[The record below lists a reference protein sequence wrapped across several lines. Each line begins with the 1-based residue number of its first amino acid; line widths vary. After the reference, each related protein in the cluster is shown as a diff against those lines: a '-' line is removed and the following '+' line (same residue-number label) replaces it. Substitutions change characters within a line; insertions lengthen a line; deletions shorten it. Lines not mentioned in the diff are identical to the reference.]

1 MATAH
6 PVQISIGATLAASL
20 GSAVRGAQAQL
31 NQLGST
37 MAELGNKQSGIKQL
51 ETLRAQAKDAALA
64 MRAAQQKVS
73 GLEANIAN
81 QGGEPSAKQAKEL
94 ERARAAAA
102 RAEEAYRRQRAAV
115 DELSTSLT
123 RAGVNT
129 RAMGSESARLGS
141 QLETLRSRTE
151 ALTRAQQAQARNLE
165 NRSAYRAQMVD
176 AVALG
181 GALYGLVQ
189 PAVQFE
195 SVMADVKKVVNFDTP
210 DQFGQMSKDV
220 LLMSMRIPMAADGI
234 GAIVAAAG
242 QAGIAREELLR
253 FAEDAAKMG
262 VAFDL
267 SGQQAGAAMTGL
279 RSIFGLTQDE
289 VVKLG
294 DAINH
299 LSNNMDAKASD
310 LLNIANR
317 AGSTAKLFGLSGA
330 QLNAL
335 GATFLALKTPP
346 EVAATGINAL
356 LMKLATADKQNER
369 FQQGLQDIGLSAEVM
384 KKMIQRDAQGALT
397 TFLRQVKN
405 APDLMGTLSDLFG
418 MEYADDIAKL
428 VGSMDTYE
436 KAVGLVADQTA
447 YAGSMQKEYEARSA
461 TTANNLQLLKN
472 QMSRLGITVGNALL
486 PALNSLVGALMGP
499 IDSLANLAERFPI
512 VTQVVVGTVG
522 AVLGLKVA
530 TIALGYAWTFVK
542 GPILGAQVAF
552 QSARAGL
559 ALLQVQAA
567 ATGAS
572 SGLLSL
578 AWSRIQT
585 GALGLIAPIK
595 SAALAFWAMLPA
607 IGATTVALLA
617 NPITWIV
624 AGIGVAVAGLALVIR
639 KYWDPMAAYVGGV
652 FEGIRSAVQPAIS
665 SLSTALAP
673 LAPIGRAVASVFGFI
688 ADAISGLVGWVGQLL
703 APVTLS
709 TEEFNSLSASGQSL
723 GSVIGSVLSAA
734 FTALT
739 FPIRAVGTLVGW
751 VMAGFRWLVSF
762 SPLAAMQTAWQPLS
776 GFFGSL
782 WASVVSG
789 AQSAWQQLTLALGS
803 FAPLQALQSV
813 IGSMLTALRDLPGQF
828 MALGSAMLQ
837 GLAQGVRNAAEQ
849 AVAAVGEVAAGVRDR
864 FKAMLG
870 IHSPSRVFA
879 TLGSALSLGLAQ
891 GVAADGPA
899 VVNEVGQLAQSLQ
912 AVPLSLASPE
922 VVPPEQ
928 DVPTVPSFA
937 TAAPDP
943 EPAAPVDQ
951 PGLRLPSPDSPS
963 LGLALPA
970 RIDGSMPTWRPAWE
984 GAPALQVPS
993 AKDRPGDVVAP
1004 ARAQPVPVNDPTRVA
1019 PSMPGAPVAPG
1030 APTIHFAPQ
1039 ITIHAPAGSDPQ
1051 ALADLLDSRLRSLI
1065 RDALR
1070 GSSAALHD

>member
-6 PVQISIGATLAASL
+6 PVQISIGATLVASL

-51 ETLRAQAKDAALA
+51 ETLRSQAKDAALA

-73 GLEANIAN
+73 GLQANIAN
-81 QGGEPSAKQAKEL
+81 QGGEPSAKQSREL

-102 RAEEAYRRQRAAV
+102 RAEDAYRRQRSAV
-115 DELSTSLT
+115 DELSTSLQ

-151 ALTRAQQAQARNLE
+151 ALSRIQQAQARNLE
-165 NRSAYRAQMVD
+165 NRSAYRAQMMD

-189 PAVQFE
+189 PAVAFE

-210 DQFGQMSKDV
+210 AQFGQMSKDV
-220 LLMSMRIPMAADGI
+220 LLMSTRIPMAAEGI

-356 LMKLATADKQNER
+356 LMKLATADKQNEK

-397 TFLRQVKN
+397 TFLRQVKK

-428 VGSMDTYE
+428 VGSMETYE

-447 YAGSMQKEYEARSA
+447 YAGSMQAEYEARSA

-472 QMSRLGITVGNALL
+472 QMSRLGITLGNALL
-486 PALNSLVGALMGP
+486 PALNSLVGALMAP
-499 IDSLANLAERFPI
+499 IEGITALAERFPI

-542 GPILGAQVAF
+542 GPVLGAQVAF

-578 AWSRIQT
+578 AWARIQG
-585 GALGLIAPIK
+585 GALGIIAPIK

-624 AGIGVAVAGLALVIR
+624 VGIGAAVAGLALVIR
-639 KYWDPMAAYVGGV
+639 KYWDPIAAYVGGV
-652 FEGIRSAVQPAIS
+652 FEGIRAGVQPVIT
-665 SLSTALAP
+665 SLTTALAP
-673 LAPIGRAVASVFGFI
+673 LAPIGTVIANVFGFI
-688 ADAISGLVGWVGQLL
+688 AEAVSGLVGWFGDLL

-709 TEEFNSLSASGQSL
+709 KDEFDSLSASGQSL
-723 GSVIGSVLSAA
+723 GSVIGSVLSTA
-734 FTALT
+734 FTVLT
-739 FPIRAVGTLVGW
+739 LPIRAVGTLVGW
-751 VMAGFRWLVSF
+751 VIEGFTALVSF
-762 SPLAAMQTAWQPLS
+762 SPLALISAAWQPVADFMTGLWS
-776 GFFGSL
+776 SITATVGQAIDWIAGKIGFGVNAGKQVGDWFGSL
-782 WASVVSG
+782 FGGEKPVASTTTV
-789 AQSAWQQLTLALGS
+789 
-803 FAPLQALQSV
+803 
-813 IGSMLTALRDLPGQF
+813 
-828 MALGSAMLQ
+828 
-837 GLAQGVRNAAEQ
+837 AATPRP
-849 AVAAVGEVAAGVRDR
+849 AAVGRTASLTAPR
-864 FKAMLG
+864 
-870 IHSPSRVFA
+870 
-879 TLGSALSLGLAQ
+879 LS
-891 GVAADGPA
+891 
-899 VVNEVGQLAQSLQ
+899 VG
-912 AVPLSLASPE
+912 
-922 VVPPEQ
+922 
-928 DVPTVPSFA
+928 
-937 TAAPDP
+937 
-943 EPAAPVDQ
+943 AAPVSI
-951 PGLRLPSPDSPS
+951 SPISAGNPPVTS
-963 LGLALPA
+963 A
-970 RIDGSMPTWRPAWE
+970 RPLSMP
-984 GAPALQVPS
+984 
-993 AKDRPGDVVAP
+993 
-1004 ARAQPVPVNDPTRVA
+1004 AQPLAPRGNTSVSLSAPITVNA
-1019 PSMPGAPVAPG
+1019 PPGMDAREIA
-1030 APTIHFAPQ
+1030 
-1039 ITIHAPAGSDPQ
+1039 
-1051 ALADLLDSRLRSLI
+1051 ALIESRLRTLMRETTRSP
-1065 RDALR
+1065 
-1070 GSSAALHD
+1070 AAAMYD

>member
-73 GLEANIAN
+73 GLEANIAG
-81 QGGEPSAKQAKEL
+81 QGGEPSAKQAREL

-123 RAGVNT
+123 QAGVNT

-141 QLETLRSRTE
+141 QLETLRTRTE

-165 NRSAYRAQMVD
+165 NRSAYRAQMMD

-210 DQFGQMSKDV
+210 DQFGQISKDV
-220 LLMSMRIPMAADGI
+220 LLMSTRIPMAADGI

-356 LMKLATADKQNER
+356 LMKLATADKQNEK

-397 TFLRQVKN
+397 TFLRQVKK

-428 VGSMDTYE
+428 VGSMETYE
-436 KAVGLVADQTA
+436 KAVGLVGDQTA

-486 PALNSLVGALMGP
+486 PALNNLVGALMGP

-522 AVLGLKVA
+522 AVLALKVA

-542 GPILGAQVAF
+542 GPILGARVAF

-567 ATGAS
+567 TTGAS
-572 SGLLSL
+572 AGILSV
-578 AWSRIQT
+578 AWTRIQT

-595 SAALAFWAMLPA
+595 SAALAFWSMLPA
-607 IGATTVALLA
+607 IGATTAALLA

-624 AGIGVAVAGLALVIR
+624 AAIGAAVAGLALVIR
-639 KYWDPMAAYVGGV
+639 KYWDPIAAYVGGV
-652 FEGIRSAVQPAIS
+652 FEGIRSAMQPAIT

-673 LAPIGRAVASVFGFI
+673 LAPIGQAVASVFGFI
-688 ADAISGLVGWVGQLL
+688 ADGVSRVVGWVGQLF
-703 APVTLS
+703 APVTLT
-709 TEEFNSLSASGQSL
+709 TEAFNSLSASGQSL
-723 GSVIGSVLSAA
+723 GSVIGSVLSTA
-734 FTALT
+734 FTVLT
-739 FPIRAVGTLVGW
+739 LPIRAVGTLVGW
-751 VMAGFRWLVSF
+751 VIEGFTALASF
-762 SPLAAMQTAWQPLS
+762 SPLALISAAWQPVADFMTNLWS
-776 GFFGSL
+776 GITATVGQAIDWIAGKIGWVMEAGSKVGNWFGSL
-782 WASVVSG
+782 FGGDKPSS
-789 AQSAWQQLTLALGS
+789 
-803 FAPLQALQSV
+803 P
-813 IGSMLTALRDLPGQF
+813 TATTP
-828 MALGSAMLQ
+828 
-837 GLAQGVRNAAEQ
+837 AA
-849 AVAAVGEVAAGVRDR
+849 ARPAAVGGTAALVAPRPSVGTAPVGIAPMSAG
-864 FKAMLG
+864 
-870 IHSPSRVFA
+870 SPSVA
-879 TLGSALSLGLAQ
+879 GSR
-891 GVAADGPA
+891 
-899 VVNEVGQLAQSLQ
+899 
-912 AVPLSLASPE
+912 
-922 VVPPEQ
+922 
-928 DVPTVPSFA
+928 
-937 TAAPDP
+937 
-943 EPAAPVDQ
+943 PVT
-951 PGLRLPSPDSPS
+951 
-963 LGLALPA
+963 
-970 RIDGSMPTWRPAWE
+970 MP
-984 GAPALQVPS
+984 
-993 AKDRPGDVVAP
+993 
-1004 ARAQPVPVNDPTRVA
+1004 AQPLAARGNTSVSLSAPITVNA
-1019 PSMPGAPVAPG
+1019 PPGMDAREIA
-1030 APTIHFAPQ
+1030 
-1039 ITIHAPAGSDPQ
+1039 
-1051 ALADLLDSRLRSLI
+1051 ALIESRLRTLMRETTRSP
-1065 RDALR
+1065 
-1070 GSSAALHD
+1070 AAAMYD

>member
-51 ETLRAQAKDAALA
+51 ETLRSQAKDAALA

-73 GLEANIAN
+73 GLEANITG

-165 NRSAYRAQMVD
+165 NRSAYRAQMMD

-210 DQFGQMSKDV
+210 EQFGQMSKDV
-220 LLMSMRIPMAADGI
+220 LLMSTRIPMAADGI

-242 QAGIAREELLR
+242 QAGIARDELLR

-317 AGSTAKLFGLSGA
+317 AGSTAKLLGLSGA

-356 LMKLATADKQNER
+356 LMKLATADKQNEK

-447 YAGSMQKEYEARSA
+447 YAGSMQAEYEARSA

-486 PALNSLVGALMGP
+486 PALNNLVGALMGP

-542 GPILGAQVAF
+542 GPIL
-552 QSARAGL
+552 
-559 ALLQVQAA
+559 
-567 ATGAS
+567 
-572 SGLLSL
+572 
-578 AWSRIQT
+578 
-585 GALGLIAPIK
+585 
-595 SAALAFWAMLPA
+595 
-607 IGATTVALLA
+607 
-617 NPITWIV
+617 
-624 AGIGVAVAGLALVIR
+624 
-639 KYWDPMAAYVGGV
+639 AAYVGGV
-652 FEGIRSAVQPAIS
+652 FEGIRSAIQPAITS
-665 SLSTALAP
+665 FATSLAP
-673 LAPIGRAVASVFGFI
+673 LAPIGQAVASVFGFI
-688 ADAISGLVGWVGQLL
+688 ADGVSRVVGWIGQLF
-703 APVTLS
+703 APVTLT
-709 TEEFNSLSASGQSL
+709 TEAFNSLSASGQSL
-723 GSVIGSVLSAA
+723 GAVIGGVLSTA
-734 FTALT
+734 FMVLT
-739 FPIRAVGTLVGW
+739 LPIRAVGTLVGW
-751 VMAGFRWLVSF
+751 VIEGFTALVTF
-762 SPLAAMQTAWQPLS
+762 SPLQLISAAWQPVADFMTGLWS
-776 GFFGSL
+776 GITATVGQAIDWIAGKIGWVMNAGKQVGDWFGSL
-782 WASVVSG
+782 F
-789 AQSAWQQLTLALGS
+789 GS
-803 FAPLQALQSV
+803 DKP
-813 IGSMLTALRDLPGQF
+813 
-828 MALGSAMLQ
+828 
-837 GLAQGVRNAAEQ
+837 
-849 AVAAVGEVAAGVRDR
+849 
-864 FKAMLG
+864 
-870 IHSPSRVFA
+870 
-879 TLGSALSLGLAQ
+879 
-891 GVAADGPA
+891 
-899 VVNEVGQLAQSLQ
+899 
-912 AVPLSLASPE
+912 ASP
-922 VVPPEQ
+922 
-928 DVPTVPSFA
+928 TA
-937 TAAPDP
+937 TA
-943 EPAAPVDQ
+943 PATARPATVGNTASLVASRTSVGTAPVGIA
-951 PGLRLPSPDSPS
+951 PMSAGSP
-963 LGLALPA
+963 LVAGA
-970 RIDGSMPTWRPAWE
+970 RPVTMP
-984 GAPALQVPS
+984 
-993 AKDRPGDVVAP
+993 
-1004 ARAQPVPVNDPTRVA
+1004 AQPLAARGNTSVSLSAPITVN
-1019 PSMPGAPVAPG
+1019 
-1030 APTIHFAPQ
+1030 
-1039 ITIHAPAGSDPQ
+1039 APAGMDAREIA
-1051 ALADLLDSRLRSLI
+1051 ALIESRLR
-1065 RDALR
+1065 ALVR
-1070 GSSAALHD
+1070 ETTRSPAAAMYD

>member
-20 GSAVRGAQAQL
+20 GSAVRSAQAQL
-31 NQLGST
+31 NQLGTT

-73 GLEANIAN
+73 GLEANIAG
-81 QGGEPSAKQAKEL
+81 QGGEPSAKQAREL

-102 RAEEAYRRQRAAV
+102 RAEEAYRHQRAAV

-141 QLETLRSRTE
+141 QLETLRTRTE
-151 ALTRAQQAQARNLE
+151 ALSRAQQAQARNLE
-165 NRSAYRAQMVD
+165 NRSAYRAQLMD

-220 LLMSMRIPMAADGI
+220 LLMSTRIPMAADGI

-356 LMKLATADKQNER
+356 LMKLATADKQNEK

-428 VGSMDTYE
+428 VGSMETYE

-472 QMSRLGITVGNALL
+472 QMNRLGITVGNALL
-486 PALNSLVGALMGP
+486 P
-499 IDSLANLAERFPI
+499 
-512 VTQVVVGTVG
+512 
-522 AVLGLKVA
+522 
-530 TIALGYAWTFVK
+530 
-542 GPILGAQVAF
+542 
-552 QSARAGL
+552 
-559 ALLQVQAA
+559 
-567 ATGAS
+567 
-572 SGLLSL
+572 
-578 AWSRIQT
+578 
-585 GALGLIAPIK
+585 
-595 SAALAFWAMLPA
+595 
-607 IGATTVALLA
+607 
-617 NPITWIV
+617 
-624 AGIGVAVAGLALVIR
+624 
-639 KYWDPMAAYVGGV
+639 
-652 FEGIRSAVQPAIS
+652 
-665 SLSTALAP
+665 
-673 LAPIGRAVASVFGFI
+673 
-688 ADAISGLVGWVGQLL
+688 
-703 APVTLS
+703 
-709 TEEFNSLSASGQSL
+709 
-723 GSVIGSVLSAA
+723 
-734 FTALT
+734 
-739 FPIRAVGTLVGW
+739 
-751 VMAGFRWLVSF
+751 
-762 SPLAAMQTAWQPLS
+762 
-776 GFFGSL
+776 
-782 WASVVSG
+782 
-789 AQSAWQQLTLALGS
+789 
-803 FAPLQALQSV
+803 
-813 IGSMLTALRDLPGQF
+813 
-828 MALGSAMLQ
+828 
-837 GLAQGVRNAAEQ
+837 
-849 AVAAVGEVAAGVRDR
+849 
-864 FKAMLG
+864 
-870 IHSPSRVFA
+870 
-879 TLGSALSLGLAQ
+879 
-891 GVAADGPA
+891 
-899 VVNEVGQLAQSLQ
+899 
-912 AVPLSLASPE
+912 
-922 VVPPEQ
+922 
-928 DVPTVPSFA
+928 
-937 TAAPDP
+937 
-943 EPAAPVDQ
+943 
-951 PGLRLPSPDSPS
+951 
-963 LGLALPA
+963 
-970 RIDGSMPTWRPAWE
+970 
-984 GAPALQVPS
+984 
-993 AKDRPGDVVAP
+993 
-1004 ARAQPVPVNDPTRVA
+1004 
-1019 PSMPGAPVAPG
+1019 
-1030 APTIHFAPQ
+1030 
-1039 ITIHAPAGSDPQ
+1039 
-1051 ALADLLDSRLRSLI
+1051 
-1065 RDALR
+1065 
-1070 GSSAALHD
+1070 

>member
-1 MATAH
+1 MAH

-37 MAELGNKQSGIKQL
+37 MAELGNKQSGILQL
-51 ETLRAQAKDAALA
+51 ETLRTQARDAALA

-73 GLEANIAN
+73 GLEANIAG
-81 QGGEPSAKQAKEL
+81 QEGGATAKQAREL
-94 ERARAAAA
+94 ERARAAAT
-102 RAEEAYRRQRAAV
+102 RAEEAYRRQRSAV
-115 DELSTSLT
+115 DELSISLQ

-129 RAMGSESARLGS
+129 RAMGTESARLGR
-141 QLETLRSRTE
+141 QLETLRARTE

-165 NRSAYRAQMVD
+165 NRSAYRAQMMD

-195 SVMADVKKVVNFDTP
+195 SVMADVKKVLNFDTP
-210 DQFGQMSKDV
+210 QQFGQMSKDV
-220 LLMSMRIPMAADGI
+220 LLMSTRIPMAADGI

-267 SGQQAGAAMTGL
+267 SGEQAGAAMTGL
-279 RSIFGLTQDE
+279 RSIFGMTQDE

-384 KKMIQRDAQGALT
+384 KEMIGRDAQGALT

-499 IDSLANLAERFPI
+499 IDSLANLAERFPL

-572 SGLLSL
+572 SGLLSM
-578 AWSRIQT
+578 AWTRLQT

-595 SAALAFWAMLPA
+595 SAALAFWSMLPA
-607 IGATTVALLA
+607 IGATTAALLA

-624 AGIGVAVAGLALVIR
+624 AGIGAAVVGLALVIR
-639 KYWDPMAAYVGGV
+639 KYWDPIAAYLGGV
-652 FEGIRSAVQPAIS
+652 LEGIRSALQPAIG
-665 SLSTALAP
+665 SLATALAP
-673 LAPIGRAVASVFGFI
+673 LAPIGQAVASVFGFMGE
-688 ADAISGLVGWVGQLL
+688 AISGVVGWVRDLL
-703 APVTLS
+703 SPVTL
-709 TEEFNSLSASGQSL
+709 TTDEFNSLSASGQSL
-723 GSVIGSVLSAA
+723 GAVIGGVLSMA
-734 FTALT
+734 FTVLT
-739 FPIRAVGTLVGW
+739 FPIRAVGALVGW
-751 VMAGFRWLVSF
+751 VMEGFRALASF
-762 SPLAAMQTAWQPLS
+762 SPLAALQAAWQSLS

-782 WASVVSG
+782 WSGVLGG
-789 AQSAWQQLTLALGS
+789 AQSAWQQLTAVLS
-803 FAPLQALQSV
+803 SPSPLQALQSV
-813 IGSMLTALRDLPGQF
+813 LGSMLTTLGDLPGQF
-828 MALGSAMLQ
+828 MSLGSSLLQ

-849 AVAAVGEVAAGVRDR
+849 AVAAVGEVAAGLRDR

-891 GVAADGPA
+891 GVAAAGPA
-899 VVNEVGQLAQSLQ
+899 VVNEVGQLAQSLR
-912 AVPLSLASPE
+912 AVPIALTTPE
-922 VVPPEQ
+922 V
-928 DVPTVPSFA
+928 SS
-937 TAAPDP
+937 
-943 EPAAPVDQ
+943 
-951 PGLRLPSPDSPS
+951 PGLRLPSPDRPSVGLAVPPEWGVPIRRDAATERDESGLLRSAPTVPPGQMSTSGKSSLAAPPSPS
-963 LGLALPA
+963 
-970 RIDGSMPTWRPAWE
+970 
-984 GAPALQVPS
+984 APH
-993 AKDRPGDVVAP
+993 
-1004 ARAQPVPVNDPTRVA
+1004 T
-1019 PSMPGAPVAPG
+1019 PGAPS
-1030 APTIHFAPQ
+1030 IHFAPQ
-1039 ITIHAPAGSDPQ
+1039 ITIHAPAGSDQQ
-1051 ALADLLDSRLRSLI
+1051 ALADLLEGRLRNLI
-1065 RDALR
+1065 REALR

>member
-1 MATAH
+1 MAASH
-6 PVQISIGATLAASL
+6 PVTITIGAALATSL
-20 GSAVRGAQAQL
+20 GSAVRSAQDQL
-31 NQLGST
+31 NRLGST
-37 MAELGNKQSGIKQL
+37 MAELGNKQAGIKQL
-51 ETLRAQAKDAALA
+51 ESLRQQAIEAGKAWQEAQDKIRQLQQAKAAGQWSTKGLDAA
-64 MRAAQQKVS
+64 RARVS
-73 GLEANIAN
+73 ALEAKAADPALS
-81 QGGEPSAKQAKEL
+81 EAK
-94 ERARAAAA
+94 RARAAAA
-102 RAEEAYRRQRAAV
+102 LETARQRLAEQEAKAEARYTRQLDHLV
-115 DELSTSLT
+115 EKAGKAKTAYEQIKASVANLTTELQKS
-123 RAGVNT
+123 GVATNKL
-129 RAMGSESARLGS
+129 ASEQAHLGS
-141 QLETLRSRTE
+141 TMETLRARTE
-151 ALTRAQQAQARNLE
+151 ALTRAQQAQASNLE
-165 NRSAYRAQMVD
+165 QRSAYRAQLMD

-220 LLMSMRIPMAADGI
+220 LLLSTRIPMAADGI

-267 SGQQAGAAMTGL
+267 TGEQAGAAMTGL

-346 EVAATGINAL
+346 EAAATGINAL
-356 LMKLATADKQNER
+356 LMKLATADKQNEK

-428 VGSMDTYE
+428 VGSMETYE

-447 YAGSMQKEYEARSA
+447 YAGSMQAEYEARSA

-486 PALNSLVGALMGP
+486 PALNSLVGALMAP
-499 IDSLANLAERFPI
+499 IDTLANLAERFPI

-578 AWSRIQT
+578 AWARIQT

-595 SAALAFWAMLPA
+595 SAALAFWTMLPA
-607 IGATTVALLA
+607 IGATTAALLA
-617 NPITWIV
+617 NPITWVV

-639 KYWDPMAAYVGGV
+639 KYWDPIAAYVGGV
-652 FEGIRSAVQPAIS
+652 FQGIRAAVQPTIT
-665 SLSTALAP
+665 SLTTALAP
-673 LAPIGRAVASVFGFI
+673 LAPIGQAVASVFGFI
-688 ADAISGLVGWVGQLL
+688 ADAVSGLVGWIGALL

-709 TEEFNSLSASGQSL
+709 TEEFDSLSASGQSL
-723 GSVIGSVLSAA
+723 GSVIGSVLSTA

-751 VMAGFRWLVSF
+751 VMEGFRWLVSF
-762 SPLAAMQTAWQPLS
+762 SPLAALQTAWQPLS

-789 AQSAWQQLTLALGS
+789 AQLAWQQLTAALAS
-803 FAPLQALQSV
+803 PNPLLALQSV
-813 IGSMLTALRDLPGQF
+813 LGSMLSALGSLPGQF
-828 MALGSAMLQ
+828 MSLGSAMLQ
-837 GLAQGVRNAAEQ
+837 GLAQGVRNAAQQ

-870 IHSPSRVFA
+870 IRSPSRVFA

-891 GVAADGPA
+891 GVAAAGPA
-899 VVNEVGQLAQSLQ
+899 VVSEVGQLAQSLQ
-912 AVPLSLASPE
+912 AVPLSLANPE
-922 VVPPEQ
+922 VV
-928 DVPTVPSFA
+928 S
-937 TAAPDP
+937 
-943 EPAAPVDQ
+943 PAQ
-951 PGLRLPSPDSPS
+951 GLRLPSPDRPS
-963 LGLALPA
+963 MGLA
-970 RIDGSMPTWRPAWE
+970 
-984 GAPALQVPS
+984 VPS
-993 AKDRPGDVVAP
+993 GQISIPGSSSLA
-1004 ARAQPVPVNDPTRVA
+1004 A
-1019 PSMPGAPVAPG
+1019 PSSSSAPHTPGAPS
-1030 APTIHFAPQ
+1030 IHFAPQ
-1039 ITIHAPAGSDPQ
+1039 ITIHAPPGSDPQ

>member
-37 MAELGNKQSGIKQL
+37 MAELGNKQSGIRQL
-51 ETLRAQAKDAALA
+51 ETLRTQARDAALA
-64 MRAAQQKVS
+64 MRASQRKVS
-73 GLEANIAN
+73 GLEANIAG
-81 QGGEPSAKQAKEL
+81 QDGGATAKQAREL

-102 RAEEAYRRQRAAV
+102 RAEEAYRRQRGAV
-115 DELSTSLT
+115 DELSTSLQ

-129 RAMGSESARLGS
+129 RAMGTESARLGS
-141 QLETLRSRTE
+141 QLETLRTRTE
-151 ALTRAQQAQARNLE
+151 ALTRAQHAQARNLE
-165 NRSAYRAQMVD
+165 NRSAYRAQMMD

-210 DQFGQMSKDV
+210 EQFGQMSKDV
-220 LLMSMRIPMAADGI
+220 LLMSTRIPMAADGI

-267 SGQQAGAAMTGL
+267 SGDQAGAAMTGL

-335 GATFLALKTPP
+335 GASFLALKTKP

-356 LMKLATADKQNER
+356 LMKLATADKQGAK
-369 FQQGLQDIGLSAEVM
+369 FQEGLFSIGMSAEVL
-384 KKMIQRDAQGALT
+384 KKMIAEDAQGAIV
-397 TFLRQVKN
+397 TFLEQVKS
-405 APDLMGTLSDLFG
+405 APDVMGTLSDLFG
-418 MEYADDIAKL
+418 AEYADDIAKL
-428 VGSMDTYE
+428 VGSLDTY
-436 KAVGLVADQTA
+436 KDALGLVAEETR
-447 YAGSMQKEYEARSA
+447 YAGSMQAEYEARSA

-486 PALNSLVGALMGP
+486 PALNSLVGALMKP
-499 IDSLANLAERFPI
+499 IEGLTALAERFPI

-572 SGLLSL
+572 AGLLSL
-578 AWSRIQT
+578 AWTRIQT
-585 GALGLIAPIK
+585 SALGLIAPIK

-607 IGATTVALLA
+607 IGATTAALLG

-624 AGIGVAVAGLALVIR
+624 AGIGAAVAGLALLIR

-652 FEGIRSAVQPAIS
+652 FEGIRAALQPAIT

-673 LAPIGRAVASVFGFI
+673 LAPIGTAISKVFGFI
-688 ADAISGLVGWVGQLL
+688 ADGVSRVVGWIGQLL

-709 TEEFNSLSASGQSL
+709 TEEFNTLSASGHSL
-723 GSVIGSVLSAA
+723 GAVIGGVLSTA
-734 FTALT
+734 FTVLT
-739 FPIRAVGTLVGW
+739 LPIRAVGTLLGW
-751 VMAGFRWLVSF
+751 VIEGFTALV
-762 SPLAAMQTAWQPLS
+762 
-776 GFFGSL
+776 
-782 WASVVSG
+782 
-789 AQSAWQQLTLALGS
+789 S
-803 FAPLQALQSV
+803 FAPLSLISAAWQPVADFMTGLWSGITTTVGQAIDWIV
-813 IGSMLTALRDLPGQF
+813 GKIGWVMDAGKQVGDWFGSLFGGEKHAAQTSTAPTSSRPA
-828 MALGSAMLQ
+828 ALGSTATP
-837 GLAQGVRNAAEQ
+837 
-849 AVAAVGEVAAGVRDR
+849 AVPRPLVGTAPVGMTPLAAG
-864 FKAMLG
+864 
-870 IHSPSRVFA
+870 S
-879 TLGSALSLGLAQ
+879 
-891 GVAADGPA
+891 
-899 VVNEVGQLAQSLQ
+899 
-912 AVPLSLASPE
+912 
-922 VVPPEQ
+922 
-928 DVPTVPSFA
+928 
-937 TAAPDP
+937 
-943 EPAAPVDQ
+943 PAAANTQ
-951 PGLRLPSPDSPS
+951 PM
-963 LGLALPA
+963 A
-970 RIDGSMPTWRPAWE
+970 MP
-984 GAPALQVPS
+984 
-993 AKDRPGDVVAP
+993 
-1004 ARAQPVPVNDPTRVA
+1004 AQPLAARGNTSVSLSAPITVNA
-1019 PSMPGAPVAPG
+1019 PPGMDAREIA
-1030 APTIHFAPQ
+1030 
-1039 ITIHAPAGSDPQ
+1039 
-1051 ALADLLDSRLRSLI
+1051 ALIESRLR
-1065 RDALR
+1065 ALMR
-1070 GSSAALHD
+1070 ETTRSPAAAMYD

>member
-1 MATAH
+1 MVH

-20 GSAVRGAQAQL
+20 GAAVRGAQAQL

-37 MAELGNKQSGIKQL
+37 MAELGNKQSGIRQL
-51 ETLRAQAKDAALA
+51 ETLRTQARDAALA

-73 GLEANIAN
+73 GLEANIAG
-81 QGGEPSAKQAKEL
+81 QEGGATAKQAREL
-94 ERARAAAA
+94 ERARAAAT

-115 DELSTSLT
+115 DELSGSLQ

-129 RAMGSESARLGS
+129 RAMGTESARLGS
-141 QLETLRSRTE
+141 QLETLRTRTE
-151 ALTRAQQAQARNLE
+151 ALTRAQQAQALNLE
-165 NRSAYRAQMVD
+165 QRSAYRAQMVD

-210 DQFGQMSKDV
+210 EQFGQMSKEV
-220 LLMSMRIPMAADGI
+220 LLMSTRIPMAADGI

-279 RSIFGLTQDE
+279 RSIFGLTQDG
-289 VVKLG
+289 VVSLG

-310 LLNIANR
+310 LLNVANR

-384 KKMIQRDAQGALT
+384 KEMIGRDAQGALT

-447 YAGSMQKEYEARSA
+447 YAGSMQAEYEARSA
-461 TTANNLQLLKN
+461 TTANALQLLKN

-512 VTQVVVGTVG
+512 VTQMVVGTVG
-522 AVLGLKVA
+522 AVLALKVA

-572 SGLLSL
+572 SGLLSM
-578 AWSRIQT
+578 AWTRLQT

-595 SAALAFWAMLPA
+595 SAALAFWSMLPA
-607 IGATTVALLA
+607 IGATTAALLA

-624 AGIGVAVAGLALVIR
+624 VGIGAAVAGLALVIR
-639 KYWDPMAAYVGGV
+639 KYWDPIAAYVGGM
-652 FEGIRSAVQPAIS
+652 FEGIRAAVQPAIT
-665 SLSTALAP
+665 SLSSALAP
-673 LAPIGRAVASVFGFI
+673 LAPIGQAVASVFSFMG
-688 ADAISGLVGWVGQLL
+688 DAISGLVGWVGDLL
-703 APVTLS
+703 SPVTLI
-709 TEEFNSLSASGQSL
+709 TDEFSSLSDSGQSL
-723 GSVIGSVLSAA
+723 GAVIGGVLSTA
-734 FTALT
+734 FTLLT

-751 VMAGFRWLVSF
+751 VMEGFRALASF
-762 SPLAAMQTAWQPLS
+762 SPSAALQAAWQPLS

-782 WASVVSG
+782 WAGVVSG
-789 AQSAWQQLTLALGS
+789 AQSAWQQLTAALGS

-828 MALGSAMLQ
+828 MNLGSAMLQ
-837 GLAQGVRNAAEQ
+837 GLAQGVRNAAQQ

-870 IHSPSRVFA
+870 INSPSRVFA

-891 GVAADGPA
+891 GVAAAGPA
-899 VVNEVGQLAQSLQ
+899 VVHEVGQLAQSLR
-912 AVPLSLASPE
+912 AVPFALTTPE
-922 VVPPEQ
+922 V
-928 DVPTVPSFA
+928 SS
-937 TAAPDP
+937 
-943 EPAAPVDQ
+943 
-951 PGLRLPSPDSPS
+951 PGLRLPSPD
-963 LGLALPA
+963 
-970 RIDGSMPTWRPAWE
+970 RPAVGLVAPPEWGVPIRRDAATE
-984 GAPALQVPS
+984 RGESGLPRSAPAVPPGQMSTSGGSSLS
-993 AKDRPGDVVAP
+993 APPSSSAP
-1004 ARAQPVPVNDPTRVA
+1004 HT
-1019 PSMPGAPVAPG
+1019 PGAPS
-1030 APTIHFAPQ
+1030 IHFAPQ
-1039 ITIHAPAGSDPQ
+1039 ITIHAAPGSDPQ
-1051 ALADLLDSRLRSLI
+1051 ALADLLEGRLRSLI
-1065 RDALR
+1065 REALR

>member
-51 ETLRAQAKDAALA
+51 ETLRSQAKDAALA
-64 MRAAQQKVS
+64 MRTARQKVS
-73 GLEANIAN
+73 GLEANVAG
-81 QGGEPSAKQAKEL
+81 QGGEPSAKQAREL
-94 ERARAAAA
+94 ERARAAAT

-115 DELSTSLT
+115 DELSGSL
-123 RAGVNT
+123 AKSGVNL
-129 RAMGSESARLGS
+129 RAVGAESAKLGS
-141 QLETLRSRTE
+141 QLDTLRTRTD
-151 ALTRAQQAQARNLE
+151 ALIRAQQSQAKNLE
-165 NRSAYRAQMVD
+165 ARSGYRAQIVD
-176 AVALG
+176 ALALG

-189 PAVQFE
+189 PAVAFE

-210 DQFGQMSKDV
+210 NQFGQMSKDV
-220 LLMSMRIPMAADGI
+220 LLMSTRIPMAADGI

-289 VVKLG
+289 VVLLG
-294 DAINH
+294 DAVNH

-356 LMKLATADKQNER
+356 LMKLATADKQNEK
-369 FQQGLQDIGLSAEVM
+369 FQNGLEAIGLSAEVM
-384 KKMIQRDAQGALT
+384 KQMIGRDAQGAIV
-397 TFLRQVKN
+397 TFLQQVKK

-461 TTANNLQLLKN
+461 TTANALQLLKN

-499 IDSLANLAERFPI
+499 IDRLANLAERFPI

-522 AVLGLKVA
+522 AVLALKVA

-567 ATGAS
+567 TTGAS

-578 AWSRIQT
+578 AWTRIQT
-585 GALGLIAPIK
+585 GALGLIAPVK
-595 SAALAFWAMLPA
+595 SAALAFWSMLPA
-607 IGATTVALLA
+607 IGATTAALLA

-624 AGIGVAVAGLALVIR
+624 AGIGAVVAGLALVIR
-639 KYWDPMAAYVGGV
+639 KYWDPIAAYVGGV
-652 FEGIRSAVQPAIS
+652 FEGIRSALQPAIA
-665 SLSTALAP
+665 SLSSALAP
-673 LAPIGRAVASVFGFI
+673 LAPIGQAVASVFGFV
-688 ADAISGLVGWVGQLL
+688 ADAVSGLVGWVGQLL
-703 APVTLS
+703 APVTL
-709 TEEFNSLSASGQSL
+709 TQDEFAALSASGQSL
-723 GSVIGSVLSAA
+723 GSVIGGVLSTA
-734 FTALT
+734 FTVLT
-739 FPIRAVGTLVGW
+739 LPIRAVGTLVGW
-751 VMAGFRWLVSF
+751 VIEGFMALASF
-762 SPLAAMQTAWQPLS
+762 SPLPLISAAWQPVADFMTDLWS
-776 GFFGSL
+776 GITATVGQAIDWIAGKIGWGVNLGQQIGEGFAALFGRGKF
-782 WASVVSG
+782 A
-789 AQSAWQQLTLALGS
+789 GS
-803 FAPLQALQSV
+803 S
-813 IGSMLTALRDLPGQF
+813 
-828 MALGSAMLQ
+828 
-837 GLAQGVRNAAEQ
+837 NAA
-849 AVAAVGEVAAGVRDR
+849 
-864 FKAMLG
+864 
-870 IHSPSRVFA
+870 
-879 TLGSALSLGLAQ
+879 
-891 GVAADGPA
+891 
-899 VVNEVGQLAQSLQ
+899 
-912 AVPLSLASPE
+912 
-922 VVPPEQ
+922 
-928 DVPTVPSFA
+928 
-937 TAAPDP
+937 
-943 EPAAPVDQ
+943 PAAQ
-951 PGLRLPSPDSPS
+951 
-963 LGLALPA
+963 
-970 RIDGSMPTWRPAWE
+970 
-984 GAPALQVPS
+984 
-993 AKDRPGDVVAP
+993 
-1004 ARAQPVPVNDPTRVA
+1004 
-1019 PSMPGAPVAPG
+1019 APVAVAVAVGTTVAATPSPG
-1030 APTIHFAPQ
+1030 ATPKRSGAAVPQPLPRPQPGAVLQRADAPVTPVVGATVTATAPVHPVAPVASSVLPKATSVARGNTSVSLSAP
-1039 ITIHAPAGSDPQ
+1039 ITVNAPPGMDAREIA
-1051 ALADLLDSRLRSLI
+1051 ALIESRLR
-1065 RDALR
+1065 ALLR
-1070 GSSAALHD
+1070 ETSRSPAAAMYD

>member
-6 PVQISIGATLAASL
+6 PIQISIGATLAASL

-37 MAELGNKQSGIKQL
+37 LAELGNKQSGIKQL
-51 ETLRAQAKDAALA
+51 EGLRAQAKDAALA
-64 MRAAQQKVS
+64 MRAARQKVS
-73 GLEANIAN
+73 GLESNLAN

-94 ERARAAAA
+94 ERARNAAA

-115 DELSTSLT
+115 DELSTALT

-129 RAMGSESARLGS
+129 RAIGAESARLGS
-141 QLETLRSRTE
+141 QLETLRARTE
-151 ALTRAQQAQARNLE
+151 ALTRAQQGQARNLE
-165 NRSAYRAQMVD
+165 NRSAYRAQIMD

-181 GALYGLVQ
+181 GALYGLVR
-189 PAVQFE
+189 PAVVFE
-195 SVMADVKKVVNFDTP
+195 SVMADVKKVVDFDTP
-210 DQFGQMSKDV
+210 EQFGQMSKDV
-220 LLMSMRIPMAADGI
+220 LMMSTRIPMAAEGI

-242 QAGIAREELLR
+242 QAGIARKELLR

-267 SGQQAGAAMTGL
+267 SGEQAGSAMTGL
-279 RSIFGLTQDE
+279 RSIFGLTQNQ
-289 VVKLG
+289 VVSLG

-356 LMKLATADKQNER
+356 LMKLATADKQNDK
-369 FQQGLQDIGLSAEVM
+369 FQQGLQDIGLSAEVV
-384 KKMIQRDAQGALT
+384 KKMIGRDAQGALV
-397 TFLRQVKN
+397 TFLAQVKK

-428 VGSMDTYE
+428 VGSMDTYQ
-436 KAVGLVADQTA
+436 KAVGLVGDQTA

-486 PALNSLVGALMGP
+486 PALNSLVGALMAP

-522 AVLGLKVA
+522 AVLALKVA

-542 GPILGAQVAF
+542 GPILAAQVAF

-572 SGLLSL
+572 TGILSV
-578 AWSRIQT
+578 AWTRIQT

-595 SAALAFWAMLPA
+595 SAALAFWSMLPA
-607 IGATTVALLA
+607 IGATTAALLA

-624 AGIGVAVAGLALVIR
+624 VGIGAAVAGLALVIR
-639 KYWDPMAAYVGGV
+639 KYWDPIAAYVGGV
-652 FEGIRSAVQPAIS
+652 FDGIRSALQPAIT

-673 LAPIGRAVASVFGFI
+673 LAPIGQAVASVFGFI
-688 ADAISGLVGWVGQLL
+688 ADAASGLVGWVGELL
-703 APVTLS
+703 APVALS
-709 TEEFNSLSASGQSL
+709 KDEFESLSASGQSL
-723 GSVIGSVLSAA
+723 GSVIGSVLSTA
-734 FTALT
+734 FTVLT

-751 VMAGFRWLVSF
+751 VIEGFAALVSF
-762 SPLAAMQTAWQPLS
+762 LPLSLISAAWQPVANFFTNLWSGITSTVGQAIDWIAGKIGWVMNAGKQVGDWFGSLFGGDKTTAPPTTAATTSRPAAVGSAAAWTSPRLSAGVAPVGVAPMSAGNPQVAVARPLSMPAQPLAARGNT
-776 GFFGSL
+776 
-782 WASVVSG
+782 SVS
-789 AQSAWQQLTLALGS
+789 
-803 FAPLQALQSV
+803 
-813 IGSMLTALRDLPGQF
+813 LTAPITVNAPPG
-828 MALGSAMLQ
+828 MDAREIAALI
-837 GLAQGVRNAAEQ
+837 E
-849 AVAAVGEVAAGVRDR
+849 
-864 FKAMLG
+864 
-870 IHSPSRVFA
+870 
-879 TLGSALSLGLAQ
+879 
-891 GVAADGPA
+891 
-899 VVNEVGQLAQSLQ
+899 
-912 AVPLSLASPE
+912 
-922 VVPPEQ
+922 
-928 DVPTVPSFA
+928 
-937 TAAPDP
+937 
-943 EPAAPVDQ
+943 
-951 PGLRLPSPDSPS
+951 
-963 LGLALPA
+963 
-970 RIDGSMPTWRPAWE
+970 
-984 GAPALQVPS
+984 
-993 AKDRPGDVVAP
+993 
-1004 ARAQPVPVNDPTRVA
+1004 
-1019 PSMPGAPVAPG
+1019 
-1030 APTIHFAPQ
+1030 
-1039 ITIHAPAGSDPQ
+1039 
-1051 ALADLLDSRLRSLI
+1051 SRLR
-1065 RDALR
+1065 ALMR
-1070 GSSAALHD
+1070 ETTRSPAAAMYD

>member
-51 ETLRAQAKDAALA
+51 ETLRAQARDAALA

-73 GLEANIAN
+73 GLEANIAG
-81 QGGEPSAKQAKEL
+81 QGGAPSARQAREL
-94 ERARAAAA
+94 ERARAAAT
-102 RAEEAYRRQRAAV
+102 RAEEAYRRQRGAV
-115 DELSTSLT
+115 DELSGSLQ

-129 RAMGSESARLGS
+129 RALGSESVRLGS
-141 QLETLRSRTE
+141 QLETLRTRTE

-165 NRSAYRAQMVD
+165 NRSAYRAQMMD

-210 DQFGQMSKDV
+210 EQFGQMSKDV
-220 LLMSMRIPMAADGI
+220 LLLSTRIPMAADGI

-310 LLNIANR
+310 LLDIANR

-335 GATFLALKTPP
+335 GATFLALKTKP

-356 LMKLATADKQNER
+356 LMKLATADKQNEK
-369 FQQGLQDIGLSAEVM
+369 FQKGLQDIGLSAEVM
-384 KKMIQRDAQGALT
+384 KQMIQRDAQGALT
-397 TFLRQVKN
+397 AFLRQVKN

-447 YAGSMQKEYEARSA
+447 YAGSMQAEYEARSA

-486 PALNSLVGALMGP
+486 PALNNLVGALMGP
-499 IDSLANLAERFPI
+499 IDSLANLAERFPV

-567 ATGAS
+567 TTGAS
-572 SGLLSL
+572 AGILSV
-578 AWSRIQT
+578 AWSRIRT

-595 SAALAFWAMLPA
+595 SAALAFWSMLPA

-624 AGIGVAVAGLALVIR
+624 VGIGAAVAGLALVIR
-639 KYWDPMAAYVGGV
+639 KYWDPIAAYVGGV
-652 FEGIRSAVQPAIS
+652 FEGIRTAVQPAIT
-665 SLSTALAP
+665 SLTTALAS
-673 LAPIGRAVASVFGFI
+673 LAPIGTMIANVFGFI
-688 ADAISGLVGWVGQLL
+688 ADAVGDLVGCVGDLL
-703 APVTLS
+703 APITLS
-709 TEEFNSLSASGQSL
+709 KDEFDSLSASGQSL
-723 GSVIGSVLSAA
+723 GSVIGSVLSTA
-734 FTALT
+734 FTVLT
-739 FPIRAVGTLVGW
+739 LPIRAVGTLVGW
-751 VMAGFRWLVSF
+751 VIEGFTALVSF
-762 SPLAAMQTAWQPLS
+762 SPLALISAAWQPVADFMTSLWS
-776 GFFGSL
+776 GITATVGQAIDWIAGKIGWVMNAGKQVGDWFGSL
-782 WASVVSG
+782 FGSDKPASPT
-789 AQSAWQQLTLALGS
+789 AT
-803 FAPLQALQSV
+803 APA
-813 IGSMLTALRDLPGQF
+813 TARP
-828 MALGSAMLQ
+828 
-837 GLAQGVRNAAEQ
+837 
-849 AVAAVGEVAAGVRDR
+849 AAVGG
-864 FKAMLG
+864 
-870 IHSPSRVFA
+870 
-879 TLGSALSLGLAQ
+879 
-891 GVAADGPA
+891 
-899 VVNEVGQLAQSLQ
+899 
-912 AVPLSLASPE
+912 
-922 VVPPEQ
+922 
-928 DVPTVPSFA
+928 
-937 TAAPDP
+937 TAALVAPRP
-943 EPAAPVDQ
+943 SVGTAPVGIA
-951 PGLRLPSPDSPS
+951 PMSAGSTSVA
-963 LGLALPA
+963 GA
-970 RIDGSMPTWRPAWE
+970 RPVTMP
-984 GAPALQVPS
+984 
-993 AKDRPGDVVAP
+993 
-1004 ARAQPVPVNDPTRVA
+1004 AQPLAVRGNTSVSLSAPITVNA
-1019 PSMPGAPVAPG
+1019 PPGMDAREIA
-1030 APTIHFAPQ
+1030 
-1039 ITIHAPAGSDPQ
+1039 
-1051 ALADLLDSRLRSLI
+1051 ALIESRLR
-1065 RDALR
+1065 ALVR
-1070 GSSAALHD
+1070 ETTRSPAAAMYD

>member
-37 MAELGNKQSGIKQL
+37 MAELGNKQSGIRQL
-51 ETLRAQAKDAALA
+51 ETLRSQAKDAALA

-73 GLEANIAN
+73 GLEANIAG
-81 QGGEPSAKQAKEL
+81 QDGGATAKQSREL
-94 ERARAAAA
+94 ERARAAAT

-115 DELSTSLT
+115 DELSGSLQ

-165 NRSAYRAQMVD
+165 NRSAYRAQMMD

-220 LLMSMRIPMAADGI
+220 LLMSTRIPMAADGI

-356 LMKLATADKQNER
+356 LMKLATADKQNEK

-384 KKMIQRDAQGALT
+384 KKMIARDAQGALT
-397 TFLRQVKN
+397 TFLQQVKK

-428 VGSMDTYE
+428 VGSMATYE

-447 YAGSMQKEYEARSA
+447 YAGSMQAEYEARSA

-486 PALNSLVGALMGP
+486 PALNNLVGALMAP
-499 IDSLANLAERFPI
+499 IEGITALAERFPI

-522 AVLGLKVA
+522 AVLALKVA
-530 TIALGYAWTFVK
+530 AIALGYAWTFVK

-567 ATGAS
+567 ATGS
-572 SGLLSL
+572 SAGLLSI
-578 AWSRIQT
+578 AWQRLQT

-595 SAALAFWAMLPA
+595 SAALAFWSMLPA

-624 AGIGVAVAGLALVIR
+624 AGIGAAVAGLALVIR
-639 KYWDPMAAYVGGV
+639 KYWDPIAAYVGGV
-652 FEGIRSAVQPAIS
+652 FEGIRAAVQPAIS
-665 SLSTALAP
+665 SLSTTLAP
-673 LAPIGRAVASVFGFI
+673 LAPIGTLIANVFGFI
-688 ADAISGLVGWVGQLL
+688 ADGVSRVVGWIGRLL

-709 TEEFNSLSASGQSL
+709 TEEFNTLSASGQSL
-723 GSVIGSVLSAA
+723 GAVIGGVLSTA
-734 FTALT
+734 FTVLT
-739 FPIRAVGTLVGW
+739 LPIRAVGTLVGW
-751 VMAGFRWLVSF
+751 VIEGFQLLTSF
-762 SPLAAMQTAWQPLS
+762 SPLTLISAAWQPVADFMTGLWS
-776 GFFGSL
+776 GITATVGQAIDWIANKIGWVMNAGKQVGDWFVSLFG
-782 WASVVSG
+782 G
-789 AQSAWQQLTLALGS
+789 EQQAAPTSTAPTSSRPAALGS
-803 FAPLQALQSV
+803 TTS
-813 IGSMLTALRDLPGQF
+813 LTAPRPSV
-828 MALGSAMLQ
+828 GSAPV
-837 GLAQGVRNAAEQ
+837 GVMPMS
-849 AVAAVGEVAAGVRDR
+849 AGN
-864 FKAMLG
+864 
-870 IHSPSRVFA
+870 P
-879 TLGSALSLGLAQ
+879 
-891 GVAADGPA
+891 
-899 VVNEVGQLAQSLQ
+899 
-912 AVPLSLASPE
+912 
-922 VVPPEQ
+922 
-928 DVPTVPSFA
+928 
-937 TAAPDP
+937 
-943 EPAAPVDQ
+943 PAANTRPMAMPSQ
-951 PGLRLPSPDSPS
+951 PMAARGNTSVS
-963 LGLALPA
+963 LSAPITVNAPPGMDAREIAAL
-970 RIDGSMPTWRPAWE
+970 IE
-984 GAPALQVPS
+984 
-993 AKDRPGDVVAP
+993 
-1004 ARAQPVPVNDPTRVA
+1004 
-1019 PSMPGAPVAPG
+1019 
-1030 APTIHFAPQ
+1030 
-1039 ITIHAPAGSDPQ
+1039 
-1051 ALADLLDSRLRSLI
+1051 SRLRALI
-1065 RDALR
+1065 RETTR
-1070 GSSAALHD
+1070 SPAAAMYD

>member
-20 GSAVRGAQAQL
+20 GSAVRGAQSQL

-51 ETLRAQAKDAALA
+51 EALRAQAKDAALA

-73 GLEANIAN
+73 GLEANIAG
-81 QGGEPSAKQAKEL
+81 QDGGATAKQTREL

-102 RAEEAYRRQRAAV
+102 RAEEVYRRQRAAV
-115 DELSTSLT
+115 DELSGSLQ

-129 RAMGSESARLGS
+129 RAMGTESARLGS

-165 NRSAYRAQMVD
+165 NRSAYRAQMMD

-210 DQFGQMSKDV
+210 EQFGQMSKDV
-220 LLMSMRIPMAADGI
+220 LLMSTRIPMAADGI

-242 QAGIAREELLR
+242 QAGIARDELLR

-356 LMKLATADKQNER
+356 LMKLATADKQNEK

-384 KKMIQRDAQGALT
+384 KKMIARDAQGALT
-397 TFLRQVKN
+397 TFLQQVKK

-428 VGSMDTYE
+428 VGSMATYE

-447 YAGSMQKEYEARSA
+447 YAGSMQAEYEARSA

-486 PALNSLVGALMGP
+486 PALNNLVGALMAP
-499 IDSLANLAERFPI
+499 IEGITALAERFPI

-522 AVLGLKVA
+522 AVLALKVA
-530 TIALGYAWTFVK
+530 AIALGYAWTFVK

-567 ATGAS
+567 ATGS
-572 SGLLSL
+572 SAGLLSI
-578 AWSRIQT
+578 AWQRLQT

-595 SAALAFWAMLPA
+595 SAALAFWSMLPA

-624 AGIGVAVAGLALVIR
+624 AGIGAAVAGLALVIR
-639 KYWDPMAAYVGGV
+639 KYWDPIAAYVGGV
-652 FEGIRSAVQPAIS
+652 FEGIRAAVQPAIS
-665 SLSTALAP
+665 SLSTTLAP
-673 LAPIGRAVASVFGFI
+673 LAPIGTLIANVFGFI
-688 ADAISGLVGWVGQLL
+688 ADGVSWVVGWIGRLL

-709 TEEFNSLSASGQSL
+709 TEEFNTLSASGQSL
-723 GSVIGSVLSAA
+723 GAVIGGVLSTA
-734 FTALT
+734 FTVLT
-739 FPIRAVGTLVGW
+739 LPIRAVGTLVGW
-751 VMAGFRWLVSF
+751 VIEGFQLLTSF
-762 SPLAAMQTAWQPLS
+762 SPLTLISAAWQPVADFMTGLWS
-776 GFFGSL
+776 GITATVGQAIDWIANKIGWVMNAGKQVGDWFVSLFG
-782 WASVVSG
+782 G
-789 AQSAWQQLTLALGS
+789 EQQAAPTSTAPTSSRPAALGS
-803 FAPLQALQSV
+803 TTS
-813 IGSMLTALRDLPGQF
+813 LTAPRPSV
-828 MALGSAMLQ
+828 GSAPV
-837 GLAQGVRNAAEQ
+837 GVMPMS
-849 AVAAVGEVAAGVRDR
+849 AGN
-864 FKAMLG
+864 
-870 IHSPSRVFA
+870 P
-879 TLGSALSLGLAQ
+879 
-891 GVAADGPA
+891 
-899 VVNEVGQLAQSLQ
+899 
-912 AVPLSLASPE
+912 
-922 VVPPEQ
+922 
-928 DVPTVPSFA
+928 
-937 TAAPDP
+937 
-943 EPAAPVDQ
+943 PAANTRPMAMPSQ
-951 PGLRLPSPDSPS
+951 PMAARGNTSVS
-963 LGLALPA
+963 LSAPITVNAPPGMDAREIAAL
-970 RIDGSMPTWRPAWE
+970 IE
-984 GAPALQVPS
+984 
-993 AKDRPGDVVAP
+993 
-1004 ARAQPVPVNDPTRVA
+1004 
-1019 PSMPGAPVAPG
+1019 
-1030 APTIHFAPQ
+1030 
-1039 ITIHAPAGSDPQ
+1039 
-1051 ALADLLDSRLRSLI
+1051 SRLRALI
-1065 RDALR
+1065 RETTR
-1070 GSSAALHD
+1070 SPAAAMYD

>member
-73 GLEANIAN
+73 GLEADIAG
-81 QGGEPSAKQAKEL
+81 QDGGATTKQAREL

-102 RAEEAYRRQRAAV
+102 RAENAYRRQRSAV
-115 DELSTSLT
+115 DELSTSLE

-129 RAMGSESARLGS
+129 RAMGAESTRLGS
-141 QLETLRSRTE
+141 QLETLRTRTE

-165 NRSAYRAQMVD
+165 NRSAYRAQMMD

-189 PAVQFE
+189 PAVAFE

-210 DQFGQMSKDV
+210 EQFGQMSKDV
-220 LLMSMRIPMAADGI
+220 LLMSTRIPMAAEGI

-356 LMKLATADKQNER
+356 LMKLATADKQNEK

-397 TFLRQVKN
+397 TFLRQVKK

-428 VGSMDTYE
+428 VGSMETYE
-436 KAVGLVADQTA
+436 KAVGLVVDQTA

-486 PALNSLVGALMGP
+486 PALNNLVGALMGP
-499 IDSLANLAERFPI
+499 IDSLANLAERFPV

-578 AWSRIQT
+578 AWARIQG
-585 GALGLIAPIK
+585 GALGIIAPIK

-624 AGIGVAVAGLALVIR
+624 VGIGAAVAGLALVIR
-639 KYWDPMAAYVGGV
+639 KYWDPIAAYVGVV
-652 FEGIRSAVQPAIS
+652 FEGIRAAVQPTIN
-665 SLSTALAP
+665 SLTTTLAP
-673 LAPIGRAVASVFGFI
+673 LTPLGTVIANVFGFI
-688 ADAISGLVGWVGQLL
+688 ADAVSGLVGWVGDLL
-703 APVTLS
+703 APVTLAKD
-709 TEEFNSLSASGQSL
+709 EFDSLSVSGQSL
-723 GSVIGSVLSAA
+723 GSVIGSVLSTA
-734 FTALT
+734 FTVLT
-739 FPIRAVGTLVGW
+739 LPIRAVGTLVGW
-751 VMAGFRWLVSF
+751 VIEGFTALV
-762 SPLAAMQTAWQPLS
+762 
-776 GFFGSL
+776 
-782 WASVVSG
+782 
-789 AQSAWQQLTLALGS
+789 S
-803 FAPLQALQSV
+803 FAPLQLISAAWQPVAEFMAGLWSGITATVGQAIDWIASK
-813 IGSMLTALRDLPGQF
+813 IGFGVNAGKQVGDWFGSLFGEEKPVASTTTVTTTVAASPRPATVGSTASLTAPRLSVGTAPVSISP
-828 MALGSAMLQ
+828 MSA
-837 GLAQGVRNAAEQ
+837 GNPPV
-849 AVAAVGEVAAGVRDR
+849 
-864 FKAMLG
+864 
-870 IHSPSRVFA
+870 
-879 TLGSALSLGLAQ
+879 TSAR
-891 GVAADGPA
+891 
-899 VVNEVGQLAQSLQ
+899 
-912 AVPLSLASPE
+912 PLS
-922 VVPPEQ
+922 
-928 DVPTVPSFA
+928 
-937 TAAPDP
+937 
-943 EPAAPVDQ
+943 
-951 PGLRLPSPDSPS
+951 
-963 LGLALPA
+963 
-970 RIDGSMPTWRPAWE
+970 MP
-984 GAPALQVPS
+984 
-993 AKDRPGDVVAP
+993 
-1004 ARAQPVPVNDPTRVA
+1004 AQPLAPRGNTGVSLSAPITVNA
-1019 PSMPGAPVAPG
+1019 PPGMDAREIA
-1030 APTIHFAPQ
+1030 
-1039 ITIHAPAGSDPQ
+1039 
-1051 ALADLLDSRLRSLI
+1051 ALIESRLRTLMRETTRSP
-1065 RDALR
+1065 
-1070 GSSAALHD
+1070 AAAMYD

>member
-1 MATAH
+1 
-6 PVQISIGATLAASL
+6 
-20 GSAVRGAQAQL
+20 
-31 NQLGST
+31 
-37 MAELGNKQSGIKQL
+37 MAELGNKQSGIRQL
-51 ETLRAQAKDAALA
+51 ETLRSQAKDAALA
-64 MRAAQQKVS
+64 MRAAQQKVF

-81 QGGEPSAKQAKEL
+81 QGGEPSARQAREL
-94 ERARAAAA
+94 ERARAAAT

-115 DELSTSLT
+115 DELSTSLQ

-141 QLETLRSRTE
+141 QLETLRTRTE

-165 NRSAYRAQMVD
+165 SRSAYRAQMMD

-220 LLMSMRIPMAADGI
+220 LLMSTRIPMAADGI

-356 LMKLATADKQNER
+356 LMKLATADKQNEK

-384 KKMIQRDAQGALT
+384 KQMIQRDAQGALT

-436 KAVGLVADQTA
+436 KAVGLVADQTT
-447 YAGSMQKEYEARSA
+447 YAGSMQAEYEARSA

-499 IDSLANLAERFPI
+499 IDSLANLAERFPV

-522 AVLGLKVA
+522 ALLGLKVA

-552 QSARAGL
+552 QSVRAGL

-567 ATGAS
+567 TTGAS
-572 SGLLSL
+572 AGILSI
-578 AWSRIQT
+578 AWQRLQT
-585 GALGLIAPIK
+585 GALGLVAPIK
-595 SAALAFWAMLPA
+595 SAALAFWSMLPA

-624 AGIGVAVAGLALVIR
+624 AGIGAAVAGLALVIR
-639 KYWDPMAAYVGGV
+639 KYWDPIAAYVGGV
-652 FEGIRSAVQPAIS
+652 FEGIRSAIQPAIS
-665 SLSTALAP
+665 SLETALAP
-673 LAPIGRAVASVFGFI
+673 LVPIGTLIANVFGFI
-688 ADAISGLVGWVGQLL
+688 ADGVSRVVGWIGALL

-709 TEEFNSLSASGQSL
+709 TEEFNNLSASGQSL
-723 GSVIGSVLSAA
+723 GAVIGGVLSTAFSVL
-734 FTALT
+734 TL
-739 FPIRAVGTLVGW
+739 PIRAVGTLVGW
-751 VMAGFRWLVSF
+751 VIEGFTALVTF
-762 SPLAAMQTAWQPLS
+762 SPLALISAAWQPVAEFMTSLWS
-776 GFFGSL
+776 GITATVGQAIDWIAGKIGWVMEAGKQVGDWFGSL
-782 WASVVSG
+782 FG
-789 AQSAWQQLTLALGS
+789 G
-803 FAPLQALQSV
+803 
-813 IGSMLTALRDLPGQF
+813 D
-828 MALGSAMLQ
+828 
-837 GLAQGVRNAAEQ
+837 
-849 AVAAVGEVAAGVRDR
+849 
-864 FKAMLG
+864 K
-870 IHSPSRVFA
+870 
-879 TLGSALSLGLAQ
+879 
-891 GVAADGPA
+891 
-899 VVNEVGQLAQSLQ
+899 
-912 AVPLSLASPE
+912 
-922 VVPPEQ
+922 
-928 DVPTVPSFA
+928 
-937 TAAPDP
+937 
-943 EPAAPVDQ
+943 PAAPTTPVTATTR
-951 PGLRLPSPDSPS
+951 PATVGGTASLAAPRPNVGTAPVGITPISAGSPS
-963 LGLALPA
+963 VAGA
-970 RIDGSMPTWRPAWE
+970 RPVTMP
-984 GAPALQVPS
+984 
-993 AKDRPGDVVAP
+993 
-1004 ARAQPVPVNDPTRVA
+1004 AQPLNARGNTSVSLSA
-1019 PSMPGAPVAPG
+1019 P
-1030 APTIHFAPQ
+1030 
-1039 ITIHAPAGSDPQ
+1039 ITINAPPGMDAREIA
-1051 ALADLLDSRLRSLI
+1051 ALIESRLR
-1065 RDALR
+1065 ALMR
-1070 GSSAALHD
+1070 ETTRSPAAAMYD

>member
-73 GLEANIAN
+73 GLEANIAG
-81 QGGEPSAKQAKEL
+81 QDGGATTKQAREL

-102 RAEEAYRRQRAAV
+102 RAEDAYRRQRSAV

-129 RAMGSESARLGS
+129 RAMGAESAKLGS
-141 QLETLRSRTE
+141 QLETLRTRTD
-151 ALTRAQQAQARNLE
+151 ALIRAQQGQAKNLE
-165 NRSAYRAQMVD
+165 NRSAYRAQMMD

-189 PAVQFE
+189 PAVAFE

-220 LLMSMRIPMAADGI
+220 LLMSTRIPMAAEGI

-279 RSIFGLTQDE
+279 RSVFGLTQNE
-289 VVKLG
+289 VVLLG
-294 DAINH
+294 DAVNH

-356 LMKLATADKQNER
+356 LMKLATADKQNEK
-369 FQQGLQDIGLSAEVM
+369 FQNGLEAVGLSAEVM
-384 KKMIQRDAQGALT
+384 KEMIGRDAQGAIL
-397 TFLRQVKN
+397 TFLQQVKK

-436 KAVGLVADQTA
+436 KAVGLIGDQTA

-461 TTANNLQLLKN
+461 TTANALQLLKN

-499 IDSLANLAERFPI
+499 IDSLANLAERFPV
-512 VTQVVVGTVG
+512 VTQVVVGTIG

-530 TIALGYAWTFVK
+530 AIGLGYAWTFVK
-542 GPILGAQVAF
+542 GPILAANTAF

-572 SGLLSL
+572 SGILSL
-578 AWSRIQT
+578 AWAHIQT
-585 GALGLIAPIK
+585 GALGIIAPIK
-595 SAALAFWAMLPA
+595 TAALAFWSMLPA

-639 KYWDPMAAYVGGV
+639 KYWDPIAAYVGGV
-652 FEGIRSAVQPAIS
+652 FEGIRSAMQPAIA
-665 SLSTALAP
+665 SLSSALAP
-673 LAPIGRAVASVFGFI
+673 LAPIGTAIANVFGFI
-688 ADAISGLVGWVGQLL
+688 ADAVSGLVGWVGQLL

-709 TEEFNSLSASGQSL
+709 KDEFDSLSASGQSL
-723 GSVIGSVLSAA
+723 GAVIGGVLSTAFSVL
-734 FTALT
+734 TL
-739 FPIRAVGTLVGW
+739 PIRAVGTLVGW
-751 VMAGFRWLVSF
+751 VIEGFTALASF
-762 SPLAAMQTAWQPLS
+762 SPLATISAAWQPVADFMTGLWS
-776 GFFGSL
+776 GITATVGQAIDWIAGKIGWVMNVGKQVGDWFGSL
-782 WASVVSG
+782 FGSGQPGSTAGRPAASARPVSVGSAVSSLSG
-789 AQSAWQQLTLALGS
+789 AS
-803 FAPLQALQSV
+803 
-813 IGSMLTALRDLPGQF
+813 
-828 MALGSAMLQ
+828 
-837 GLAQGVRNAAEQ
+837 
-849 AVAAVGEVAAGVRDR
+849 
-864 FKAMLG
+864 
-870 IHSPSRVFA
+870 
-879 TLGSALSLGLAQ
+879 SL
-891 GVAADGPA
+891 
-899 VVNEVGQLAQSLQ
+899 
-912 AVPLSLASPE
+912 
-922 VVPPEQ
+922 
-928 DVPTVPSFA
+928 
-937 TAAPDP
+937 
-943 EPAAPVDQ
+943 
-951 PGLRLPSPDSPS
+951 
-963 LGLALPA
+963 
-970 RIDGSMPTWRPAWE
+970 
-984 GAPALQVPS
+984 
-993 AKDRPGDVVAP
+993 
-1004 ARAQPVPVNDPTRVA
+1004 
-1019 PSMPGAPVAPG
+1019 
-1030 APTIHFAPQ
+1030 
-1039 ITIHAPAGSDPQ
+1039 PAGSP
-1051 ALADLLDSRLRSLI
+1051 ALAMPMPAQPLTARGNTSVSLSAPITVNAPPGMDAREIAVLIESRLR
-1065 RDALR
+1065 ALMR
-1070 GSSAALHD
+1070 ETTRSPAAAMYD

>member
-31 NQLGST
+31 NQLGSM

-73 GLEANIAN
+73 GLEANIAG
-81 QGGEPSAKQAKEL
+81 QDGGATTKQAREL

-102 RAEEAYRRQRAAV
+102 RAEEAYRRQRSAV
-115 DELSTSLT
+115 DELSTSLE

-129 RAMGSESARLGS
+129 RAMGAESARLGS

-165 NRSAYRAQMVD
+165 NRSAYRAQMMD

-189 PAVQFE
+189 PAVAFE

-210 DQFGQMSKDV
+210 AQFGQMSKDV
-220 LLMSMRIPMAADGI
+220 LLMSTRIPMAAEGI

-356 LMKLATADKQNER
+356 LMKLATADKQNEK

-397 TFLRQVKN
+397 TFLRQVKK

-428 VGSMDTYE
+428 VGSMETYE

-486 PALNSLVGALMGP
+486 PALNNLVGALMAP

-567 ATGAS
+567 ATGTSA
-572 SGLLSL
+572 GILSV
-578 AWSRIQT
+578 AWTRIQT

-624 AGIGVAVAGLALVIR
+624 VGIGAAVAGLALVIR
-639 KYWDPMAAYVGGV
+639 KYWDPIAAYVGGV
-652 FEGIRSAVQPAIS
+652 FEGIRAGVQPVIT
-665 SLSTALAP
+665 SLTTALAP
-673 LAPIGRAVASVFGFI
+673 LAPIGTVIANVFGFI
-688 ADAISGLVGWVGQLL
+688 ADAVSGLVGWVGDLL

-709 TEEFNSLSASGQSL
+709 KDEFDSLSASGQSL
-723 GSVIGSVLSAA
+723 GSVIGSVLSTA
-734 FTALT
+734 FTVLT
-739 FPIRAVGTLVGW
+739 LPIRAVGTLVGW
-751 VMAGFRWLVSF
+751 VIEGFTALVSF
-762 SPLAAMQTAWQPLS
+762 SPLQLISAAWQPVAEFMTNLWS
-776 GFFGSL
+776 GITATVGQAIDWIASKIGFGVNAGKQVGDWFGSL
-782 WASVVSG
+782 FGGEKPVASTTTV
-789 AQSAWQQLTLALGS
+789 
-803 FAPLQALQSV
+803 
-813 IGSMLTALRDLPGQF
+813 
-828 MALGSAMLQ
+828 
-837 GLAQGVRNAAEQ
+837 AATPRP
-849 AVAAVGEVAAGVRDR
+849 AAVGSTASLTAPR
-864 FKAMLG
+864 
-870 IHSPSRVFA
+870 
-879 TLGSALSLGLAQ
+879 LS
-891 GVAADGPA
+891 
-899 VVNEVGQLAQSLQ
+899 VG
-912 AVPLSLASPE
+912 
-922 VVPPEQ
+922 
-928 DVPTVPSFA
+928 
-937 TAAPDP
+937 
-943 EPAAPVDQ
+943 AAPVSISPMLAGNPPVTSARPLSMPAQ
-951 PGLRLPSPDSPS
+951 P
-963 LGLALPA
+963 LALRGNTSVSLSAPITVNAPPGMDA
-970 RIDGSMPTWRPAWE
+970 REIA
-984 GAPALQVPS
+984 AL
-993 AKDRPGDVVAP
+993 
-1004 ARAQPVPVNDPTRVA
+1004 
-1019 PSMPGAPVAPG
+1019 
-1030 APTIHFAPQ
+1030 IE
-1039 ITIHAPAGSDPQ
+1039 
-1051 ALADLLDSRLRSLI
+1051 SRLRNLMRETTRSP
-1065 RDALR
+1065 
-1070 GSSAALHD
+1070 AAAMYD

>member
-129 RAMGSESARLGS
+129 RAMGTESVRLGS

-165 NRSAYRAQMVD
+165 NRSAYRAQMMD

-210 DQFGQMSKDV
+210 EQFGQMSKDV
-220 LLMSMRIPMAADGI
+220 LLLSTRIPMAADGI

-267 SGQQAGAAMTGL
+267 SGDQAGAAMTGL

-397 TFLRQVKN
+397 TFLRQVKK

-428 VGSMDTYE
+428 VGSMETYE

-486 PALNSLVGALMGP
+486 PALNNLVGALMGP

-559 ALLQVQAA
+559 ALFQVQAA

-578 AWSRIQT
+578 AWVRIQG
-585 GALGLIAPIK
+585 GALGIIAPIK

-624 AGIGVAVAGLALVIR
+624 VGIGAAVAGLALVIR
-639 KYWDPMAAYVGGV
+639 KYWDPIAAYVGGV
-652 FEGIRSAVQPAIS
+652 FEGIRAGVQPVIT
-665 SLSTALAP
+665 SLTTALAP
-673 LAPIGRAVASVFGFI
+673 LAPIGTVIANVFGFI
-688 ADAISGLVGWVGQLL
+688 ADAVSGLVGWVGDLL

-709 TEEFNSLSASGQSL
+709 KDEFDSLSASGQSL
-723 GSVIGSVLSAA
+723 GSVIGSVLSTA
-734 FTALT
+734 FTVLT
-739 FPIRAVGTLVGW
+739 LPIRAVGTLVGW
-751 VMAGFRWLVSF
+751 VIEGFTALVSF
-762 SPLAAMQTAWQPLS
+762 SPLQLISAAWQPVAEFMTGLWS
-776 GFFGSL
+776 GITATVGQAIDWIAGKIGWVMNAGKQVGDWFGSL
-782 WASVVSG
+782 FGGEKPVVS
-789 AQSAWQQLTLALGS
+789 TTT
-803 FAPLQALQSV
+803 V
-813 IGSMLTALRDLPGQF
+813 
-828 MALGSAMLQ
+828 
-837 GLAQGVRNAAEQ
+837 AATPRP
-849 AVAAVGEVAAGVRDR
+849 AAVGRTASSTAPR
-864 FKAMLG
+864 
-870 IHSPSRVFA
+870 
-879 TLGSALSLGLAQ
+879 LS
-891 GVAADGPA
+891 
-899 VVNEVGQLAQSLQ
+899 VG
-912 AVPLSLASPE
+912 
-922 VVPPEQ
+922 
-928 DVPTVPSFA
+928 
-937 TAAPDP
+937 
-943 EPAAPVDQ
+943 AAPVSI
-951 PGLRLPSPDSPS
+951 SPMSAGNPPVTS
-963 LGLALPA
+963 A
-970 RIDGSMPTWRPAWE
+970 RPLSMP
-984 GAPALQVPS
+984 
-993 AKDRPGDVVAP
+993 
-1004 ARAQPVPVNDPTRVA
+1004 AQPLAPRGNTSVSLSAPITVNA
-1019 PSMPGAPVAPG
+1019 PPGMDAREIA
-1030 APTIHFAPQ
+1030 TLIE
-1039 ITIHAPAGSDPQ
+1039 
-1051 ALADLLDSRLRSLI
+1051 SRLRTLMRETTRSP
-1065 RDALR
+1065 
-1070 GSSAALHD
+1070 AAAMYD

>member
-51 ETLRAQAKDAALA
+51 EALRAQAKDAALA

-73 GLEANIAN
+73 GLEANIAG
-81 QGGEPSAKQAKEL
+81 QDGGATAKQSREL
-94 ERARAAAA
+94 ERARAAAT
-102 RAEEAYRRQRAAV
+102 RAEDAYRRQRGAV
-115 DELSTSLT
+115 DELSTSLQ

-129 RAMGSESARLGS
+129 RAMGTESARLGR
-141 QLETLRSRTE
+141 QLETLRTRTE
-151 ALTRAQQAQARNLE
+151 ALTRAQQIQARNLE
-165 NRSAYRAQMVD
+165 NRSAYRAQMMD

-210 DQFGQMSKDV
+210 EQFGQMSKDV
-220 LLMSMRIPMAADGI
+220 LLMSTRIPMAADGI

-369 FQQGLQDIGLSAEVM
+369 FQQGLQDIGLSADVM
-384 KKMIQRDAQGALT
+384 KEMIGRDAQGALT
-397 TFLRQVKN
+397 TFLRQVKS

-447 YAGSMQKEYEARSA
+447 YAGSMQAEYEARTA

-486 PALNSLVGALMGP
+486 PALNNLVGALMAP

-522 AVLGLKVA
+522 AVLALKVA

-567 ATGAS
+567 TTGAS
-572 SGLLSL
+572 TSILSV
-578 AWSRIQT
+578 AWQRLQT
-585 GALGLIAPIK
+585 GALGLIAPLK
-595 SAALAFWAMLPA
+595 STALAFWSMLPA
-607 IGATTVALLA
+607 IGATTAALLA

-624 AGIGVAVAGLALVIR
+624 AGIGAAVAGLALVIR
-639 KYWDPMAAYVGGV
+639 KYWDPIAAYVGGV
-652 FEGIRSAVQPAIS
+652 FEGVRAAVQPAIT

-673 LAPIGRAVASVFGFI
+673 LAPIGTLIANVFGFI
-688 ADAISGLVGWVGQLL
+688 ADGVSRVVGWIGQLL

-709 TEEFNSLSASGQSL
+709 TEEFKSLSASGQSL
-723 GSVIGSVLSAA
+723 GAVIGGVLSTA
-734 FTALT
+734 FTVLT
-739 FPIRAVGTLVGW
+739 LPIRAVGTLLGW
-751 VMAGFRWLVSF
+751 VINGFTALVSF
-762 SPLAAMQTAWQPLS
+762 SPLALISAAWQPVADFMTGIWS
-776 GFFGSL
+776 GITTTVGQAIDWIAGKIGWVMEAGKQVGDWFGSL
-782 WASVVSG
+782 FGGEKQA
-789 AQSAWQQLTLALGS
+789 
-803 FAPLQALQSV
+803 APTS
-813 IGSMLTALRDLPGQF
+813 TAPTSSRPA
-828 MALGSAMLQ
+828 ALGSATS
-837 GLAQGVRNAAEQ
+837 LAVPRPSVGTAPVGVMPMS
-849 AVAAVGEVAAGVRDR
+849 AG
-864 FKAMLG
+864 
-870 IHSPSRVFA
+870 SPSVA
-879 TLGSALSLGLAQ
+879 GSR
-891 GVAADGPA
+891 
-899 VVNEVGQLAQSLQ
+899 
-912 AVPLSLASPE
+912 
-922 VVPPEQ
+922 
-928 DVPTVPSFA
+928 
-937 TAAPDP
+937 
-943 EPAAPVDQ
+943 PVT
-951 PGLRLPSPDSPS
+951 
-963 LGLALPA
+963 
-970 RIDGSMPTWRPAWE
+970 MP
-984 GAPALQVPS
+984 
-993 AKDRPGDVVAP
+993 
-1004 ARAQPVPVNDPTRVA
+1004 AQPLAARGNTSVSLSAPITVNA
-1019 PSMPGAPVAPG
+1019 PPGMDAREIA
-1030 APTIHFAPQ
+1030 
-1039 ITIHAPAGSDPQ
+1039 
-1051 ALADLLDSRLRSLI
+1051 ALIESRLRTLMRETTRSP
-1065 RDALR
+1065 
-1070 GSSAALHD
+1070 AAAMYD

>member
-51 ETLRAQAKDAALA
+51 ESLRAQAKDAALA

-73 GLEANIAN
+73 GLEANIAG
-81 QGGEPSAKQAKEL
+81 QDGGATAKQTREL
-94 ERARAAAA
+94 ERARAAAT
-102 RAEEAYRRQRAAV
+102 RAEEAYRRQRSAV

-141 QLETLRSRTE
+141 QLETLRTRTE

-165 NRSAYRAQMVD
+165 NRSAYRAQMMD

-220 LLMSMRIPMAADGI
+220 LLMSTRIPMAADGI

-384 KKMIQRDAQGALT
+384 KQMIGRDAQGALT

-447 YAGSMQKEYEARSA
+447 YAGSMQAEYEARSA

-486 PALNSLVGALMGP
+486 PALNNLVGALMAP

-572 SGLLSL
+572 AGILSV

-595 SAALAFWAMLPA
+595 SAALAFWSMLPA
-607 IGATTVALLA
+607 IGATTAALLA

-624 AGIGVAVAGLALVIR
+624 AGIGAAVAGLALVIR
-639 KYWDPMAAYVGGV
+639 KYWDPIAAYLGGV
-652 FEGIRSAVQPAIS
+652 FEGIRSAIQPAIT
-665 SLSTALAP
+665 SLATALAP
-673 LAPIGRAVASVFGFI
+673 LAPIGQAVASVFGFI
-688 ADAISGLVGWVGQLL
+688 ADGVSRVVGWVGQLF

-709 TEEFNSLSASGQSL
+709 TEAFNSLSASGQSL
-723 GSVIGSVLSAA
+723 GAVIGGVLSTA
-734 FTALT
+734 FTVLT
-739 FPIRAVGTLVGW
+739 LPIRAVGTLVGW
-751 VMAGFRWLVSF
+751 VIEGFTALVSF
-762 SPLAAMQTAWQPLS
+762 SPLALISAAWQPVADFMTSLWS
-776 GFFGSL
+776 GITATVGQAIDWIAGKIGWVMNAGKQVGDWFGSL
-782 WASVVSG
+782 FGSDKPASPT
-789 AQSAWQQLTLALGS
+789 ATASA
-803 FAPLQALQSV
+803 
-813 IGSMLTALRDLPGQF
+813 TARP
-828 MALGSAMLQ
+828 
-837 GLAQGVRNAAEQ
+837 
-849 AVAAVGEVAAGVRDR
+849 AAVGGTVSLAAPRPSVGTAPV
-864 FKAMLG
+864 G
-870 IHSPSRVFA
+870 ITSMSAGSPSVA
-879 TLGSALSLGLAQ
+879 SARPVTMLAQ
-891 GVAADGPA
+891 PLAARGNTSVSLSAPIT
-899 VVNEVGQLAQSLQ
+899 VNA
-912 AVPLSLASPE
+912 
-922 VVPPEQ
+922 PPGM
-928 DVPTVPSFA
+928 D
-937 TAAPDP
+937 
-943 EPAAPVDQ
+943 
-951 PGLRLPSPDSPS
+951 
-963 LGLALPA
+963 A
-970 RIDGSMPTWRPAWE
+970 REISTLIE
-984 GAPALQVPS
+984 
-993 AKDRPGDVVAP
+993 
-1004 ARAQPVPVNDPTRVA
+1004 
-1019 PSMPGAPVAPG
+1019 
-1030 APTIHFAPQ
+1030 
-1039 ITIHAPAGSDPQ
+1039 
-1051 ALADLLDSRLRSLI
+1051 SRLR
-1065 RDALR
+1065 ALMR
-1070 GSSAALHD
+1070 ETTRSPAAAMYD

>member
-20 GSAVRGAQAQL
+20 GSAVRGAQSQL

-51 ETLRAQAKDAALA
+51 EALRAQAKDAALA

-73 GLEANIAN
+73 GLEANIAG
-81 QGGEPSAKQAKEL
+81 QDGGATAKQTREL

-102 RAEEAYRRQRAAV
+102 RAEEVYRRQRAAV
-115 DELSTSLT
+115 DELSGSLQ

-129 RAMGSESARLGS
+129 RAMGTESARLGS

-165 NRSAYRAQMVD
+165 NRSAYRAQMMD

-210 DQFGQMSKDV
+210 EQFGQMSKDV
-220 LLMSMRIPMAADGI
+220 LLMSTRIPMAADGI

-242 QAGIAREELLR
+242 QAGIARDELLR

-356 LMKLATADKQNER
+356 LMKLATADKQNEK

-384 KKMIQRDAQGALT
+384 KKMIARDAQGALT
-397 TFLRQVKN
+397 TFLQQVKK

-428 VGSMDTYE
+428 VGSMATYE

-447 YAGSMQKEYEARSA
+447 YAGSMQAEYEARSA

-486 PALNSLVGALMGP
+486 PALNNLVGALMAP
-499 IDSLANLAERFPI
+499 IEGITALAERFPI

-522 AVLGLKVA
+522 AVLALKVA
-530 TIALGYAWTFVK
+530 AIALGYAWTFVK

-567 ATGAS
+567 ATGS
-572 SGLLSL
+572 SAGLLSIARQRL
-578 AWSRIQT
+578 QT

-595 SAALAFWAMLPA
+595 SAALAFWSMLPA

-624 AGIGVAVAGLALVIR
+624 AGIGAAVAGLALVIR
-639 KYWDPMAAYVGGV
+639 KYWDPIAAYVGGV
-652 FEGIRSAVQPAIS
+652 FEGIRAAVQPAIS
-665 SLSTALAP
+665 SLSTTLAP
-673 LAPIGRAVASVFGFI
+673 LAPIGTLIANVFGFI
-688 ADAISGLVGWVGQLL
+688 ADGVSRVVGWIGRLL

-709 TEEFNSLSASGQSL
+709 TEEFNTLSASGQSL
-723 GSVIGSVLSAA
+723 GAVIGGVLSTA
-734 FTALT
+734 FTVLT
-739 FPIRAVGTLVGW
+739 LPIRAVGTLVGW
-751 VMAGFRWLVSF
+751 VIEGFQLLTSF
-762 SPLAAMQTAWQPLS
+762 SPLTLISAAWQPVADFMTGLWS
-776 GFFGSL
+776 GITATVGQAIDWIANKIGWVMNAGKQVGDWFVSLFG
-782 WASVVSG
+782 G
-789 AQSAWQQLTLALGS
+789 EQQAAPTSTAPTSSRPAALGS
-803 FAPLQALQSV
+803 TTS
-813 IGSMLTALRDLPGQF
+813 LTAPRPSV
-828 MALGSAMLQ
+828 GSAPV
-837 GLAQGVRNAAEQ
+837 GVMPMS
-849 AVAAVGEVAAGVRDR
+849 AGN
-864 FKAMLG
+864 
-870 IHSPSRVFA
+870 P
-879 TLGSALSLGLAQ
+879 
-891 GVAADGPA
+891 
-899 VVNEVGQLAQSLQ
+899 
-912 AVPLSLASPE
+912 
-922 VVPPEQ
+922 
-928 DVPTVPSFA
+928 
-937 TAAPDP
+937 
-943 EPAAPVDQ
+943 PAANTRPMAMPSQ
-951 PGLRLPSPDSPS
+951 PMAARGNTSVS
-963 LGLALPA
+963 LSAPITVNAPPGMDAREIAAL
-970 RIDGSMPTWRPAWE
+970 IE
-984 GAPALQVPS
+984 
-993 AKDRPGDVVAP
+993 
-1004 ARAQPVPVNDPTRVA
+1004 
-1019 PSMPGAPVAPG
+1019 
-1030 APTIHFAPQ
+1030 
-1039 ITIHAPAGSDPQ
+1039 
-1051 ALADLLDSRLRSLI
+1051 SRLRALI
-1065 RDALR
+1065 RETTR
-1070 GSSAALHD
+1070 SPAAAMYD

>member
-1 MATAH
+1 MAY

-51 ETLRAQAKDAALA
+51 ETLRAQARDAALA

-73 GLEANIAN
+73 GLEANIAG
-81 QGGEPSAKQAKEL
+81 QDGGATAKQTREL
-94 ERARAAAA
+94 ERARAAAT
-102 RAEEAYRRQRAAV
+102 RAEEAYRRQRSVV
-115 DELSTSLT
+115 DELSGSLQ

-165 NRSAYRAQMVD
+165 NRSAYRAQMMD

-210 DQFGQMSKDV
+210 EQFGQMSKEV
-220 LLMSMRIPMAADGI
+220 LLMSTRIPMAADGI

-267 SGQQAGAAMTGL
+267 SGEQAGAAMTGL

-299 LSNNMDAKASD
+299 LSNNMDAKAAD

-356 LMKLATADKQNER
+356 LMKLATADKQNEK

-384 KKMIQRDAQGALT
+384 KEMIGRDAQGALT
-397 TFLRQVKN
+397 TFLQQVKK

-428 VGSMDTYE
+428 VGSMETYE
-436 KAVGLVADQTA
+436 KAVGLVADRTA
-447 YAGSMQKEYEARSA
+447 YAGSMQAEYEARSA

-486 PALNSLVGALMGP
+486 PALNRLVGALMGP
-499 IDSLANLAERFPI
+499 IDSLANLAERFPV

-578 AWSRIQT
+578 AWTRIQT
-585 GALGLIAPIK
+585 GALGLITPIK
-595 SAALAFWAMLPA
+595 SAALAFWSMLPA
-607 IGATTVALLA
+607 IGATTMALLA

-624 AGIGVAVAGLALVIR
+624 AGIGAAVAGLALVIR
-639 KYWDPMAAYVGGV
+639 KYWDPIAAYVGSV
-652 FEGIRSAVQPAIS
+652 FQGIRAAVQPAIT
-665 SLSTALAP
+665 SLSSALAP
-673 LAPIGRAVASVFGFI
+673 LAPIGQAVASVFGFMG
-688 ADAISGLVGWVGQLL
+688 DAISGLVGWVGDLL
-703 APVTLS
+703 SPVTL
-709 TEEFNSLSASGQSL
+709 TTDEFSSLSASGQSL
-723 GSVIGSVLSAA
+723 GAVIGGVLSTA
-734 FTALT
+734 FTVLT
-739 FPIRAVGTLVGW
+739 LPIRAVGTLVGW
-751 VMAGFRWLVSF
+751 VMEGFRALASF
-762 SPLAAMQTAWQPLS
+762 SPLAALQAGWQLLS
-776 GFFGSL
+776 GFFGGL
-782 WASVVSG
+782 WAGVVSG
-789 AQSAWQQLTLALGS
+789 AQSAWQQLTAALS
-803 FAPLQALQSV
+803 SPNPLQALQSV
-813 IGSMLTALRDLPGQF
+813 MGSLLAALGNLPGQF

-837 GLAQGVRNAAEQ
+837 GLAQGVRNAAQQ
-849 AVAAVGEVAAGVRDR
+849 AVAAVGDVAAGVRDR
-864 FKAMLG
+864 FKGMLG
-870 IHSPSRVFA
+870 INSPSRVFA
-879 TLGSALSLGLAQ
+879 TLGSALSFGLAQ
-891 GVAADGPA
+891 GVAAAGPA

-912 AVPLSLASPE
+912 AVPLSLSTPQ
-922 VVPPEQ
+922 V
-928 DVPTVPSFA
+928 S
-937 TAAPDP
+937 
-943 EPAAPVDQ
+943 Q
-951 PGLRLPSPDSPS
+951 PGLRLPSPGQFAVGLAVPPAWGMPIQRDTAANVDDTSEASHPPRAVPSGVTPMPGGAPSAVPPSPS
-963 LGLALPA
+963 
-970 RIDGSMPTWRPAWE
+970 
-984 GAPALQVPS
+984 APH
-993 AKDRPGDVVAP
+993 
-1004 ARAQPVPVNDPTRVA
+1004 T
-1019 PSMPGAPVAPG
+1019 PGAPS
-1030 APTIHFAPQ
+1030 IHFAPQ
-1039 ITIHAPAGSDPQ
+1039 ITIHAAPGSDPQ
-1051 ALADLLDSRLRSLI
+1051 ALADLLEGRLRSLI
-1065 RDALR
+1065 REALR